1 MKLIIGLFSACAVY
15 QTYATSSKAYVYTSE
30 GSSKHRPSSDPP
42 SVSPTTARLLF
53 AQRLGLSH
61 YHSID
66 QADED
71 TIELINQFGGKHGQ
85 LFIDR
90 DESQLDQKVLV
101 FVENVERPK
110 GTKLYPR

>member
-1 MKLIIGLFSACAVY
+1 MKLIIGLFSACAAY
-15 QTYATSSKAYVYTSE
+15 QIYAASPKALVYTSE
-30 GSSKHRPSSDPP
+30 GSSKHLPSSESP

-61 YHSID
+61 YHSLD
-66 QADED
+66 GADED

-90 DESQLDQKVLV
+90 VERQPDQKVLV
-101 FVENVERPK
+101 FVENVEHPE
-110 GTKLYPR
+110 GTT